1 MACQEYR
8 ELMMAFLDGEL
19 NEPDQQRFQG
29 HLDQCAACKQEFSE
43 FGRLKDM
50 TDGMALA
57 EPEDRIWEDYWGQVY
72 NRAERSL
79 GWILFSLAAIGLL
92 IYGGFECIENIITNG
107 QVAMALKCILL
118 VLIVGLAILF
128 VSVLRERLF
137 FWKRDRYRDVRR

>member
-8 ELMMAFLDGEL
+8 DLMMAFLDGEL

-29 HLDQCAACKQEFSE
+29 HLDQCPACKREFAE

-92 IYGGFECIENIITNG
+92 IYGGFECIENIITSG

-137 FWKRDRYRDVRR
+137 FWKRDRYRDIRR

>member
-8 ELMMAFLDGEL
+8 NLMMAFLDGEL

-29 HLDQCAACKQEFSE
+29 HLDQCPACTREFAE

-79 GWILFSLAAIGLL
+79 GWILFSLAATGLL
-92 IYGGFECIENIITNG
+92 IYGGFECIENIIANG

>member
-8 ELMMAFLDGEL
+8 DLMMAFLDGEL
-19 NEPDQQRFQG
+19 NEPDRQRFQD
-29 HLDQCAACKQEFSE
+29 HLDSCTACSQEFAE

-50 TDGMALA
+50 TDGVALA

-92 IYGGFECIENIITNG
+92 IYGGFECIESIIASG
-107 QVAMALKCILL
+107 QVAMGLKCILL
-118 VLIVGLAILF
+118 VLIVGLSILF

-137 FWKRDRYRDVRR
+137 FWKRDRYRDIRR